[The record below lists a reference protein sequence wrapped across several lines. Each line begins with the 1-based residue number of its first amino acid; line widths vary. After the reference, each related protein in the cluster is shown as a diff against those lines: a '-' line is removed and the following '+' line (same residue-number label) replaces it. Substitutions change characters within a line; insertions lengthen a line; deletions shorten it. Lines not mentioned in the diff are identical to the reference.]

1 MAHDL
6 YPLPPPDLT
15 RVLEQHLA
23 TAFPPDLAFDL
34 VLNELVVRAADAIG
48 ASTAALALLR
58 GDELVWRAATGP
70 HGPGLGTP
78 LSTREGLSGVCVR
91 NRTLQ
96 LCHDAESDPRA
107 DSTAS
112 QSPWFRSMLI
122 VPVFDEKPDELPD
135 LNTQPEVVGVL
146 EVFSPVPHAFSEASQ
161 SLLEEFA
168 REASHVRRAAE
179 HLGNQIATNAPS
191 DVDLLKSFESTTT
204 NFHEPAAAVATVGQ
218 AYEGWTLV
226 LGGLVILAAI
236 GVSFMVGSRVGWLGS
251 QRPIAPPPAAVSSAL
266 SVPQSAPAESPA
278 APSAEVPRTKPTKAK
293 AKQPAASPD
302 NPPDAA
308 SGDLVVYEKGK
319 VIFRLKAKSQ
329 ARASASNSVPDGV
342 PAAPLTHDKTR
353 SETGSQVVQ
362 ASSSKRIASH
372 SAVWLAPNEAEQR
385 LLSRVDPPYPADAIA
400 AHRSGNVVLE
410 VKVGEDGTVTSVRP
424 LLGDPLLA
432 RAAAAAVRSWRY
444 QPYRSHDQ
452 PSSFQ
457 TDVTMTF
464 QLSN

>member
-15 RVLEQHLA
+15 RVLEHHLA

-34 VLNELVVRAADAIG
+34 VLNELVVRAADATG
-48 ASTAALALLR
+48 ASNAALALLR
-58 GDELVWRAATGP
+58 DDEMVWRAATGP

-78 LSTREGLSGVCVR
+78 VNIRDGLAAACVHKG
-91 NRTLQ
+91 TSQ
-96 LCHDAESDPRA
+96 LCHDVESDPGK
-107 DSTAS
+107 DSTATPS
-112 QSPWFRSMLI
+112 LWFRSMVV

-135 LNTQPEVVGVL
+135 LNAQPEVIGVL
-146 EVFSPVPHAFSEASQ
+146 EVFSPVSHAFSEASQ

-179 HLGNQIATNAPS
+179 HLRLEVSAPPPS
-191 DVDLLKSFESTTT
+191 GIDLLKSFESTTT
-204 NFHEPAAAVATVGQ
+204 NLQGPAAPVAAVAQ
-218 AYEGWTLV
+218 PYEGWTLV
-226 LGGLVILAAI
+226 LGGLVMLAAI
-236 GVSFMVGSRVGWLGS
+236 GVSFMVGSRVGWIGS
-251 QRPIAPPPAAVSSAL
+251 RRAIAAPPVVASLPPAALA
-266 SVPQSAPAESPA
+266 SAPAQPPA
-278 APSAEVPRTKPTKAK
+278 APSADASRTKPTKPK
-293 AKQPAASPD
+293 AKQTASSD
-302 NPPDAA
+302 NLPDAA

-319 VIFRLKAKSQ
+319 VIFRLKPKTQ
-329 ARASASNSVPDGV
+329 ATASASNSVPSGV
-342 PAAPLTHDKTR
+342 PAAPLTRDKTR
-353 SETGSQVVQ
+353 SQVVSPVVQ
-362 ASSSKRIASH
+362 ASSSKRIGSS

-410 VKVGEDGTVTSVRP
+410 VNVGEDGTVTSVRP
-424 LLGDPLLA
+424 LLGDPLLTG
-432 RAAAAAVRSWRY
+432 AAAAAVRSWRY

>member
-6 YPLPPPDLT
+6 YPLPPPDLM

-23 TAFPPDLAFDL
+23 TAFPRDLAFDL
-34 VLNELVVRAADAIG
+34 VLNELVVRAADATG

-58 GDELVWRAATGP
+58 GDEMVWRAATGP

-78 LSTREGLSGVCVR
+78 LSTRDGLSGTCVR
-91 NRTLQ
+91 NRTSQ
-96 LCHDAESDPRA
+96 LCHDAESDPRV

-122 VPVFDEKPDELPD
+122 VPVFDETPDDLPD
-135 LNTQPEVVGVL
+135 LNSQPEVVGVL

-179 HLGNQIATNAPS
+179 HLRDQMSSPAPS
-191 DVDLLKSFESTTT
+191 APSEIDLLKSFESST
-204 NFHEPAAAVATVGQ
+204 NEFQKTALPVAQ
-218 AYEGWTLV
+218 PYEGWTLV
-226 LGGLVILAAI
+226 LGTLVILAAI
-236 GVSFMVGSRVGWLGS
+236 GVSFLVGSRVGWIGS
-251 QRPIAPPPAAVSSAL
+251 RRPIAPPPAAVSSAL
-266 SVPQSAPAESPA
+266 SVPQSAPAESLA
-278 APSAEVPRTKPTKAK
+278 AQSAEVPRTKPTKAK
-293 AKQPAASPD
+293 ARRPAASSD
-302 NPPDAA
+302 NLPDAS

-319 VIFRLKAKSQ
+319 VIFRLKPKSQ
-329 ARASASNSVPDGV
+329 ANAPALSSVPDGV
-342 PAAPLTHDKTR
+342 PAAPLTRDKTR
-353 SETGSQVVQ
+353 SQTGSPVVQ

-372 SAVWLAPNEAEQR
+372 SAVWLAPNEAEER

-410 VKVGEDGTVTSVRP
+410 VIVGEDGTVTSVRP
-424 LLGDPLLA
+424 LVGDPLLA
-432 RAAAAAVRSWRY
+432 RAAASAVRSWRY

>member
-34 VLNELVVRAADAIG
+34 VLNELVVRAADATG

-58 GDELVWRAATGP
+58 GDKMVWRAATGP
-70 HGPGLGTP
+70 HASGLGVP
-78 LSTREGLSGVCVR
+78 VNTREGLAAACVR
-91 NRTLQ
+91 SRTSQ
-96 LCHDAESDPRA
+96 LCHDAKSDPRV
-107 DSTAS
+107 DSAAS
-112 QSPWFRSMLI
+112 QSLGIRSMVV
-122 VPVFDEKPDELPD
+122 VPVFNEEPDEMPD

-146 EVFSPVPHAFSEASQ
+146 EAFSPAPHAFSEASQ

-168 REASHVRRAAE
+168 SEASRVRHAAE
-179 HLGNQIATNAPS
+179 HLLDRVSAPVPS
-191 DVDLLKSFESTTT
+191 DIDLLKSFESTTNDSRKPT
-204 NFHEPAAAVATVGQ
+204 APFAQP
-218 AYEGWTLV
+218 YEGWTLA
-226 LGGLVILAAI
+226 LGALVILAAI
-236 GVSFMVGSRVGWLGS
+236 GVSFLVGSRVGWLGS
-251 QRPIAPPPAAVSSAL
+251 RRPIAPPPAASSAL
-266 SVPQSAPAESPA
+266 IAPPSAPAEPPA
-278 APSAEVPRTKPTKAK
+278 VPSAEAPRTKTAKAK
-293 AKQPAASPD
+293 VKQPAASSD
-302 NPPDAA
+302 NPADVS
-308 SGDLVVYEKGK
+308 SGDLVVYDKGK
-319 VIFRLKAKSQ
+319 VIFRLKSKSQ
-329 ARASASNSVPDGV
+329 ATASASNSVPGGV
-342 PAAPLTHDKTR
+342 SAPSLTRDKAR
-353 SETGSQVVQ
+353 AQIGSPVVQ
-362 ASSSKRIASH
+362 ASSSKRIASR

-410 VKVGEDGTVTSVRP
+410 VNVGEDGTVTSVRP

-432 RAAAAAVRSWRY
+432 GPAAAAVRSWRY
-444 QPYRSHDQ
+444 QPYRAHDQ